1 MTNTTNSR
9 IAGFMFL
16 FYIASGVTIMMVSA
30 RTGAG
35 DNVAAQLANIAQHA
49 TAVRVTALL
58 VFLTFIAAL
67 SLGVS
72 LYALTKDADRDL
84 ALFALGCRAT
94 EGALAA
100 YAAVRSLSLLSVAI
114 ASTAAE
120 NAAPAQALGALLL
133 KERGASGLFAALG
146 FAIASTVFSYLFLK
160 ARSIPAWLSSLGVFA
175 SALLVVLLP
184 LQIGGFI
191 RAPITNFM
199 WLPMLVFEL
208 VLAFWLIFRGVSKPL
223 VA

>member
-1 MTNTTNSR
+1 
-9 IAGFMFL
+9 
-16 FYIASGVTIMMVSA
+16 MMVSA

-35 DNVAAQLANIAQHA
+35 DTVAAQLANIAQHA
-49 TAVRVTALL
+49 TAVRLTALL

-100 YAAVRSLSLLSVAI
+100 YAAVRSLSVLSVAI

-133 KERGASGLFAALG
+133 KERGASGLFAALC
-146 FAIASTVFSYLFLK
+146 FAIGSTVFSFLFLK
-160 ARSIPAWLSSLGVFA
+160 ARSIPSWLSGLGVFA

-184 LQIGGFI
+184 LQIAGFI

-208 VLAFWLIFRGVSKPL
+208 VLAFWLIFKGVSKPL